1 MIKRSQNF
9 VALEEDQDDEQPMK
23 SYCQGCLSVGINS
36 VLEARKYLPDENGV
50 TIVPSDAD
58 QWLQCMECGEYI
70 NKKDARYEGRL
81 RSAIEEDDNNEVGTI
96 IESVYPKGKE
106 AKKFREKARKEKELA
121 TIKDPDIQKL
131 IRQGYNVVD
140 YSERIE

>member
-1 MIKRSQNF
+1 MIKRSKNF

-23 SYCQGCLSVGINS
+23 AYCQGCLAVGINS
-36 VLEARKYLPDENGV
+36 VLESRKYLPDENGV

-58 QWLQCMECGEYI
+58 QWLQCMECGEFI
-70 NKKDARYEGRL
+70 NIRDARYEGRL
-81 RSAIEEDDNNEVGTI
+81 RSAIEDDDNNEVGTI
-96 IESVYPKGKE
+96 IETVYPKGKE
-106 AKKFREKARKEKELA
+106 AKKHRNKQRKEKELA

-131 IRQGYNVVD
+131 IRQGYNVID